1 MHYEENHDLSKEGLA
16 KALAGILSDTVTIHY
31 LAQGYHWNVKG
42 PEFFQFHEFFGELYE
57 DATAAEDPTAEN
69 IRKLGFDAPHT
80 LEHFAQL
87 TCVEARPCYGDPM
100 EMSANLYGAYT
111 AHHGYLVNAFTIADA
126 INSQGIADFLAG
138 RIDIVEKFVWQL
150 GTTIGADVMSVQ
162 APLGK
167 SEAEVPVIAIEE
179 YPVDT
184 DNDLRIVELQ
194 PTPES
199 MMYASREALAAAGHL
214 VPEEQD
220 LAQALVEI
228 ANKYGKFDEDSS
240 GIWADYHEPEDNPY
254 AEMGVKCGNC
264 VLYQGGDKCA
274 VVAFSVHPEGYCRFA
289 VLPDGSVDPAK
300 APAGKVKGEHEL
312 RPGEFSGGAGAP
324 AEMLDMDDVTKRPK
338 YRNSLLADAEYGNEC
353 PPATQDIA
361 LNIENR
367 QKAIDNVGYGPL
379 NPAEPNDEFWQD
391 KGDRWKID
399 PAEAKKS
406 ICGNCVFFDR
416 RPKTLDCIETG
427 IADGGSGEQ
436 SAWDAID
443 QAELGYCTA
452 LDFKCAASRTCNAWA
467 AGGPITED
475 VQKEETAAMGFDP
488 VAINSEDMEFA
499 TDGPCWDGYKQVG
512 MKEKDGK
519 MVPNC
524 VPDNEA
530 SVTATAGSKPAP
542 KKDQIKGS
550 DKNKKGSASSGRSI
564 KFSKQVESSLKDKV
578 ETHNKSVTADSKRVT
593 LSMLKAVYRR
603 GAGAFSSS
611 HRPDQ
616 NRSSWSMG
624 RVNAFLKL
632 VKSGKPDNAK
642 YTTDNDLLPDGHARS
657 TRASGAITASA
668 LAERELYVELQG
680 QDAYQTPEEALY
692 AMTEYSGLGYE
703 AISSFR
709 AAWRRGVKNDE
720 NPFNRA
726 AELAIN
732 LYNSRDADLLPKTE
746 KE

>member
-1 MHYEENHDLSKEGLA
+1 
-16 KALAGILSDTVTIHY
+16 
-31 LAQGYHWNVKG
+31 
-42 PEFFQFHEFFGELYE
+42 
-57 DATAAEDPTAEN
+57 
-69 IRKLGFDAPHT
+69 
-80 LEHFAQL
+80 
-87 TCVEARPCYGDPM
+87 M
-100 EMSANLYGAYT
+100 EMSANLYNAYT
-111 AHHGYLVNAFTIADA
+111 VHHGCLVNAFTIADS
-126 INSQGIADFLAG
+126 INSQGVADFLAS

-150 GTTIGADVMSVQ
+150 GTTIGADAMSVQ

-167 SEAEVPVIAIEE
+167 SKAEVPLIAIEE
-179 YPVDT
+179 YPVDN

-199 MMYASREALAAAGHL
+199 MMYASREALAAAGYL

-220 LAQALVEI
+220 LAQALIEI
-228 ANKYGKFDEDSS
+228 ADKYGKFDEDNS

-264 VLYQGGDKCA
+264 VLYRGGDECA

-289 VLPDGSVDPAK
+289 VLPDGAVDPAK
-300 APAGKVKGEHEL
+300 APAGKTKGSHEY

-324 AEMLDMDDVTKRPK
+324 AEVINTNDVTKRPK
-338 YRNSLLADAEYGNEC
+338 YRKSLLADADYGGKC

-379 NPAEPNDEFWQD
+379 NPEQPNDIFWQD
-391 KGDRWKID
+391 KAERWNTTVR
-399 PAEAKKS
+399 EAKS
-406 ICGNCVFFDR
+406 AVCGNCVFFDR
-416 RPKTLDCIETG
+416 RPATLDCIETG
-427 IADGGSGEQ
+427 IAKGGSGDQ
-436 SAWDAID
+436 SAWDSID

-475 VQKEETAAMGFDP
+475 VQKEDSETSSTDALEFTP
-488 VAINSEDMEFA
+488 VSIDSEDIELA
-499 TDGPCWDGYKQVG
+499 SDGPCWEGYKQVG
-512 MKEKDGK
+512 MKEKNGK

-550 DKNKKGSASSGRSI
+550 DKNKKGSAATGRSV
-564 KFSKQVESSLKDKV
+564 KFSKQVEDSLKEKV
-578 ETHNKSVTADSKRVT
+578 ETHNKSVTADSKKVT

-603 GAGAFSSS
+603 GAGAFSTS

-616 NRSSWSMG
+616 NRNSWSHA

-632 VKSGKPDNAK
+632 VKSGSPSNSK
-642 YTTDNDLLPDGHARS
+642 YTQDNDLLPEGHAKS
-657 TRASGAITASA
+657 TRASGAITAAA
-668 LAERELYVELQG
+668 LAERELYIELQD
-680 QDAYQTPEEALY
+680 QDSYETPEDALY

-720 NPFNRA
+720 NPFDRA
-726 AELAIN
+726 VELAID
-732 LYNSRDADLLPKTE
+732 LYNSRDADLLPKKE